1 MWEDDTGSARKKAG
15 NDYRGQI
22 TKVLVNRDKES
33 FTS

>member
-1 MWEDDTGSARKKAG
+1 MWEDVTRSPRKKAG

-22 TKVLVNRDKES
+22 MKVLVNRDKES